1 MIKLRIVSAIALL
14 AAFGAVANAQN
25 LNMDGATAGSND
37 GRPTR
42 GMTQAS
48 VESKYGSPTSV
59 NAPVG
64 DPPITRWVYADFVVF
79 FEYDKV
85 IHAVIKR

>member
-1 MIKLRIVSAIALL
+1 MMKLRIVSILALL
-14 AAFGAVANAQN
+14 FAFGGFANAATS
-25 LNMDGATAGSND
+25 NMGGATAGSDD

-48 VESKYGSPTSV
+48 VTSKYGQPNSV

-64 DPPITRWVYADFVVF
+64 EPPITRWDYKGFVVY

-85 IHAVIKR
+85 IHAVQKR